1 MTDTPILFRWAIAED
16 FEEVAAMIKQLYA
29 ADACTMGEIPDNH
42 MASTFEAFLNDSKL
56 LDIYVF
62 ELGGAIVGYA
72 TVTWFWSN
80 EFGGKA
86 LVLDELFVKSGFRS
100 TGIGKTFIA
109 FMRDYYQDAA
119 VFILE
124 VAPSNEKAR
133 KLYEMLGFRDLKTRH
148 MFLTK

>member
-1 MTDTPILFRWAIAED
+1 MTDLPILFRWAVAGD
-16 FEEVAAMIKQLYA
+16 FEEVAEMIKLLYA
-29 ADACTMGEIPDNH
+29 ADACTMGEIPENH
-42 MASTFEAFLNDSKL
+42 IASTFEAFLSGSKL

-86 LVLDELFVKSGFRS
+86 IILDELYVKSAFRS
-100 TGIGKTFIA
+100 LGIGKKFIA
-109 FMRDYYQDAA
+109 FMREYYSDAH

-133 KLYEMLGFRDLKTRH
+133 KFYDMIGFRDLKTRH
-148 MFLTK
+148 MFLRK

>member
-1 MTDTPILFRWAIAED
+1 MTDLPILFRWAVAGD
-16 FEEVAAMIKQLYA
+16 FEEVAEMIKLLYA
-29 ADACTMGEIPDNH
+29 ADACTMGEIPENH
-42 MASTFEAFLNDSKL
+42 IASTFEAFLSGSKL

-86 LVLDELFVKSGFRS
+86 IILDELYVKSAFRS
-100 TGIGKTFIA
+100 SGIGKKFIA
-109 FMRDYYQDAA
+109 FMREYYSDAH

-148 MFLTK
+148 MFLRK